1 MNWKNTGINTAV
13 LAISVGLIS
22 MTSAHAE
29 IKDYYSECTN
39 KYESMNNSIVSECS
53 AYADERYKKIIN
65 TSYNKIY
72 KALKSTYP
80 DQAEALEKSQIGW
93 LDYRNNY
100 CPLTGSYIGSPM
112 HAFCPQELNR
122 NRAEELDTLA
132 ESF

>member
-1 MNWKNTGINTAV
+1 MNWKNTGINTAI
-13 LAISVGLIS
+13 LAILGGLIS
-22 MTSAHAE
+22 VTSAHAE

-39 KYESMNNSIVSECS
+39 KYTSMNNSIVYECS

-72 KALKSTYP
+72 KALKSTDS
-80 DQAEALEKSQIGW
+80 DQAAALEKSQIGW

-112 HAFCPQELNR
+112 YAFCPQELNR
-122 NRAEELDTLA
+122 NRAEELETLA
-132 ESF
+132 DSF